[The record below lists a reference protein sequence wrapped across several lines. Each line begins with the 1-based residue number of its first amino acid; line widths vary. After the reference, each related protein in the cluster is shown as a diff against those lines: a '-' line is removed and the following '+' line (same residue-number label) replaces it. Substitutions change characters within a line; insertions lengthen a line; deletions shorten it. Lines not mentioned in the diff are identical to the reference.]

1 MPPNAAA
8 AGTDAAAADG
18 QRHAIRWLALAIC
31 AVAVSGLFA
40 VLIAL
45 ARVPALGMLFPGPEF
60 YRVALTLHV
69 NLSQGV
75 WFMAFAGVLWSLA
88 TPKAPGELGRA
99 AWLAAAAGAVGMVL
113 AVADG
118 RPGAVMSNYVPVLD
132 SPLFLGALTLFGIG
146 VVIKA
151 GQGLAIAGSRPLPA
165 RDVAD
170 VQRLALLL
178 AAAETVAVFV
188 LLVAAGLSLA
198 AGESG
203 PGGAGALSGYAY
215 FETLF
220 WGGGHVWQFAL
231 VSLLM
236 VCWLELAPA
245 AARRVPPAVLAAIV
259 VAGAL
264 PVLAAL
270 VVPLLYR
277 PDAGAYIHAYTWLM
291 QWTSWEAPLLLA
303 LVLAWKARGGRAA
316 QAAYGERVAPG
327 FGLSLLLFVAG
338 LLLGAAI
345 NGQTTLVTAHYHGTI
360 GAVTLGFMAA
370 SFELLPRLGADKPG
384 RRAIRL
390 QLACYGYGILLMM
403 AGLAGAGLMGAPR
416 KTPGELVPTWG
427 VETFSRICLGVG
439 GLLATVGILMF
450 AVLVVRRLL
459 PRMSAAYSR

>member
-1 MPPNAAA
+1 MFPHSAAA
-8 AGTDAAAADG
+8 SAAG
-18 QRHAIRWLALAIC
+18 QRHAVLWLALAIC

-45 ARVPALGMLFPGPEF
+45 ARVPALGTLFPGPEF

-88 TPKAPGELGRA
+88 SPREPGEVGRA
-99 AWLAAAAGAVGMVL
+99 AWWSAAGGALGMVL
-113 AVADG
+113 SVADG
-118 RPGAVMSNYVPVLD
+118 RPAAVMSNYVPVLD
-132 SPLFLGALTLFGIG
+132 SPLFLAALALFGIG
-146 VVIKA
+146 VLIKSA
-151 GQGLAIAGSRPLPA
+151 QGLAAGASLPV
-165 RDVAD
+165 RSVAD
-170 VQRLALLL
+170 VQRCALFLAALETLVVVALLL
-178 AAAETVAVFV
+178 VAGIR
-188 LLVAAGLSLA
+188 LR
-198 AGESG
+198 GED
-203 PGGAGALSGYAY
+203 LGYTY

-245 AARRVPPAVLAAIV
+245 AARRLPPGALLAIV

-264 PVLAAL
+264 PVTVAAI
-270 VVPLLYR
+270 VPALYR
-277 PDAGAYIHAYTWLM
+277 HDSADYFALYTWLM

-303 LVLAWKARGGRAA
+303 LLLAWRSRR
-316 QAAYGERVAPG
+316 QEVAPG
-327 FGLSLLLFVAG
+327 FRLSVLLFVAG
-338 LLLGAAI
+338 LLLGSVI

-370 SFELLPRLGADKPG
+370 SFALLPRLGIAVPG

-390 QLACYGYGILLMM
+390 QLGFYGYGILLMM

-416 KTPGELVPTWG
+416 KTPGELAVSWS

-439 GLLATVGILMF
+439 GLLATIGILMF
-450 AVLVVRRLL
+450 AVLLVRRLF
-459 PRMSAAYSR
+459 PAVSAAYSR

>member
-1 MPPNAAA
+1 MLRPPNAASA
-8 AGTDAAAADG
+8 DADG

-88 TPKAPGELGRA
+88 APKAPGELGRA
-99 AWLAAAAGAVGMVL
+99 AWLAAAAGAGGMVL

-151 GQGLAIAGSRPLPA
+151 GQGLGIAGSRPLPP

-170 VQRLALLL
+170 VQRLALAL
-178 AAAETVAVFV
+178 AAAETVAVFA

-198 AGESG
+198 GGESG
-203 PGGAGALSGYAY
+203 PGALSGHAY

-220 WGGGHVWQFAL
+220 WGGGHLWQFAL

-270 VVPLLYR
+270 VVPLLHR
-277 PDAGAYIHAYTWLM
+277 PDAGAYVYAYTWLM
-291 QWTSWEAPLLLA
+291 RWTSWEAPLLLA
-303 LVLAWKARGGRAA
+303 LVLAWRARAEHGKGR
-316 QAAYGERVAPG
+316 ERVAPG
-327 FGLSLLLFVAG
+327 FALSLLLFVAG

-370 SFELLPRLGADKPG
+370 SFELLPRLGAAKPG

-450 AVLVVRRLL
+450 AALVVRRLL